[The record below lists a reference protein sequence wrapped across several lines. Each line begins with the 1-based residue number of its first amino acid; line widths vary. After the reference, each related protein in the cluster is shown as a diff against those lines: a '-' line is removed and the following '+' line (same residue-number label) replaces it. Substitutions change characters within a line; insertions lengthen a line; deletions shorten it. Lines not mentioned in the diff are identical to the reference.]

1 MSFNDFQTNSNG
13 GISRT
18 IPQQRGNVASSSP
31 NNSNNTVFS
40 SKLMSTA
47 YAGANSVMN
56 GGEGNTIESLARHL
70 QNYQQSLTVF
80 AQKVAECKKRKGGI
94 NSGEK
99 KQ

>member
-18 IPQQRGNVASSSP
+18 IPPQRGSVSSP
-31 NNSNNTVFS
+31 PPSNNNTVFS
-40 SKLMSTA
+40 SKLLSTT
-47 YAGANSVMN
+47 YAGAIS
-56 GGEGNTIESLARHL
+56 GEGNTIESLARNL

-94 NSGEK
+94 NNGEK